1 MANFSIAELVQSSTA
16 DQLKINNNPPSIVR
30 VHLTETITLL
40 ECIRAEWAEYCERHD
55 LGTPA
60 IRITSGYRSPELN
73 KAVGGVKNSAHVV
86 GYAADLQPVNGK
98 QTEFERFFA
107 TEFSLMGYAYDQII
121 IERSKSSRWV
131 HVGYKRADGKQRR
144 QCFTL
149 KV

>member
-1 MANFSIAELVQSSTA
+1 MANFTLAELVQSSTA
-16 DQLKINNNPPSIVR
+16 EQLKINNNPPSIVK

-73 KAVGGVKNSAHVV
+73 KAVGGVKNSAHVM
-86 GYAADLQPVNGK
+86 GYAADLRPVNGK
-98 QTEFERFFA
+98 QDEFERFFA

-121 IERSKSSRWV
+121 IEKSKSSRWV

-144 QCFTL
+144 QCFAL